1 MRIVIPSIRTEKMTL
16 TADEQTV
23 TIKGRLD
30 TQFPKQTLGVFLDN
44 LHQEICKRNC
54 DLIHLNISDISYVNS
69 ASVREFLSWLLFA
82 VKLPENQKYKIYV
95 YLSQDENCQIS
106 LGRSIALLY
115 NKVTIFDVDTKERLD
130 PKVLKA

>member
-1 MRIVIPSIRTEKMTL
+1 
-16 TADEQTV
+16 
-23 TIKGRLD
+23 
-30 TQFPKQTLGVFLDN
+30 
-44 LHQEICKRNC
+44 
-54 DLIHLNISDISYVNS
+54 LNISDISYVNS

-115 NKVTIFDVDTKERLD
+115 NKVTLFDVDTKERLD
-130 PKVLKA
+130 PKALKA